1 MRAMVS
7 APLLMARPYSPLTLL
22 VHSSRDDMV
31 PVLSERL
38 TGRPEEL
45 SVPHL
50 LVQLPWAT
58 HGFDFRRRRL
68 LQ

>member
-7 APLLMARPYSPLTLL
+7 APLLMARPCSPLTLL

-31 PVLSERL
+31 PALSERP
-38 TGRPEEL
+38 TGQLEEL

-50 LVQLPWAT
+50 LVELPWAT